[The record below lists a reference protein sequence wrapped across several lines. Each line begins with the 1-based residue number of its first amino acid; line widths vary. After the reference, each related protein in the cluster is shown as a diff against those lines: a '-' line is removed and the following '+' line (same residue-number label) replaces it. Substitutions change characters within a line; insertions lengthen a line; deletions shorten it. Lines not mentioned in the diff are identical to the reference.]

1 MKEYNEDM
9 LFTNREEQLI
19 KAFLELGKL
28 SVKEMMELLK
38 VSTRTVYRTISDLTL
53 SLEPLGIQLIK
64 EGKKYYLEGDL
75 QRVFTVFLR
84 ARASL

>member
-1 MKEYNEDM
+1 M

-38 VSTRTVYRTISDLTL
+38 VSTRTVYRTISDLTI

-75 QRVFTVFLR
+75 QRLESETITMSSTPTDR
-84 ARASL
+84 

>member
-1 MKEYNEDM
+1 M

-53 SLEPLGIQLIK
+53 SLEPLGI
-64 EGKKYYLEGDL
+64 
-75 QRVFTVFLR
+75 
-84 ARASL
+84 

>member
-1 MKEYNEDM
+1 M

-38 VSTRTVYRTISDLTL
+38 VSTRTVYRTISDLTFRH
-53 SLEPLGIQLIK
+53 P
-64 EGKKYYLEGDL
+64 
-75 QRVFTVFLR
+75 TN
-84 ARASL
+84 